1 MSDNRSMSL
10 STSFQERSNNQCE
23 LCTSDQDLSPY
34 LVEPKLGQSDDDYV
48 VTCARCHEE
57 MNADQV
63 NEDHWR
69 CLNESIWSPV
79 PAVQV
84 ISYRLLQ
91 RIGAP
96 WTQDLLNMMYMD
108 ESTTEWAQATSEHV
122 VHKDSNGH
130 ILQNGDTV
138 ILIQD
143 LNVKGASFT
152 AKRGTAVRKIILVAE
167 NEEHIQGKINGQTII
182 ILTKYVK
189 RSQ

>member
-1 MSDNRSMSL
+1 MSL
-10 STSFQERSNNQCE
+10 STSLQERSNNQCE
-23 LCTSDQDLSPY
+23 LCTSEPDLTPY
-34 LVEPKLGQSDDDYV
+34 LVEPKSGQSDDDYV
-48 VTCARCHEE
+48 ITCAQCHEE
-57 MNADQV
+57 INTAPL

-69 CLNESIWSPV
+69 CLNESIWSAV

-84 ISYRLLQ
+84 LSYRLLQ
-91 RIGAP
+91 QIGAP

-108 ESTTEWAQATSEHV
+108 ESTAEWAQSKSEQI

-130 ILQNGDTV
+130 ILENGDTV

-152 AKRGTAVRKIILVAE
+152 AKRGTAVRKIILVAD

-189 RSQ
+189 KS